1 MCKNATFT
9 QGIDQPMKPS
19 APHYQLKQAG
29 LRSPGTLTLAITGA
43 CNLACHHCWVRAGEA
58 SSPADV
64 PLGTVRRIVRE
75 FAQLGGSGI
84 RLTGGEPLCHPDWL
98 EIVELSCS
106 LGFDAVTLQ
115 TNAMLLQA
123 EHLASLR
130 AYDFPG
136 LSIQVSL
143 DGASPRTHDLV
154 RGEGAFSCAWQGI
167 ELLVR
172 EGLANRIS
180 IFLTEMRHNLHE
192 IPALLDLA
200 AGMGITSVSA
210 GTMVQC
216 GRAAEALLV
225 APPDVEQYLALLER
239 YDQDAHFRDLYAR
252 AGSVAA
258 VEWHKGAAVRT
269 DCCNFVENPYLAPDG
284 RLYPCLLC
292 HADEYSVTTV
302 FEKGLAA
309 AFAEGASLWSSL
321 QRLSRCRAD
330 AVAEC
335 RDCPVKPFCGG
346 GCMGRAW
353 GSCGNL
359 MAADDRCQV
368 RRAIYQQLCENS
380 PL

>member
-1 MCKNATFT
+1 
-9 QGIDQPMKPS
+9 MKPS
-19 APHYQLKQAG
+19 TPHYQLKEAG

-43 CNLACHHCWVRAGEA
+43 CNLACQHCWVRAGDV
-58 SSPADV
+58 SSPGDV
-64 PLGTVRRIVRE
+64 PLGTVRRIVNE
-75 FAQLGGSGI
+75 FAQLGGRAI
-84 RLTGGEPLCHPDWL
+84 RITGGEPLCHPDWL
-98 EIVELSCS
+98 EIVDFCCS
-106 LGFDAVTLQ
+106 LGFAAVTLQ
-115 TNAMLLQA
+115 TNAMLLKD
-123 EHLASLR
+123 EHLAFLR
-130 AYDFPG
+130 ADDFPG

-172 EGLANRIS
+172 EGLASRIS

-200 AGMGITSVSA
+200 AKMGITAVSS

-216 GRAAEALLV
+216 GRAAEASLV
-225 APPDVEQYLALLER
+225 APPDVEQYLALLKR
-239 YDQDAHFRDLYAR
+239 YDQDAHFRNLYAR

-258 VEWHKGAAVRT
+258 VEWHKGAAVRSE
-269 DCCNFVENPYLAPDG
+269 CCIFVENPYLTPSG

-292 HADEYSVTTV
+292 HADEYSVTAV
-302 FEKGLAA
+302 FEKGLAV
-309 AFAEGASLWSSL
+309 AFAEGAPLWSSL

-330 AVAEC
+330 AIPEC

-353 GSCGNL
+353 GSCRNL
-359 MAADDRCQV
+359 LAADDRCQV
-368 RRAIYQQLCENS
+368 RRVIYRQLCENS

>member
-1 MCKNATFT
+1 
-9 QGIDQPMKPS
+9 MKPS
-19 APHYQLKQAG
+19 APHYQLKEAG

-43 CNLACHHCWVRAGEA
+43 CNLTCQHCWVRAGGV
-58 SSPADV
+58 SSPGDV
-64 PLGTVRRIVRE
+64 PLGTVRRIVNE
-75 FAQLGGSGI
+75 FAQLGGRAI
-84 RLTGGEPLCHPDWL
+84 RITGGEPLCHPDWL
-98 EIVELSCS
+98 EIVGFSCS
-106 LGFDAVTLQ
+106 LGFAAVTLQ
-115 TNAMLLQA
+115 TNAMLLKD
-123 EHLASLR
+123 EHLAFLR
-130 AYDFPG
+130 ADDFPG

-172 EGLANRIS
+172 EGLASRIS

-200 AGMGITSVSA
+200 AKMGITAVSS

-216 GRAAEALLV
+216 GRAAEASLV
-225 APPDVEQYLALLER
+225 APPDVEQYLALLKR
-239 YDQDAHFRDLYAR
+239 YDQDAHFRNLYAR

-258 VEWHKGAAVRT
+258 VEWHKGAAVRSE
-269 DCCNFVENPYLAPDG
+269 CCIFVENPYLTPGG

-292 HADEYSVTTV
+292 HADEYSVTAV
-302 FEKGLAA
+302 FEKGLAV
-309 AFAEGASLWSSL
+309 AFAEGAPLWSSL

-330 AVAEC
+330 AIPEC

-353 GSCGNL
+353 GSCRNL
-359 MAADDRCQV
+359 LAADDRCQV
-368 RRAIYQQLCENS
+368 RRVIYRQLCENS